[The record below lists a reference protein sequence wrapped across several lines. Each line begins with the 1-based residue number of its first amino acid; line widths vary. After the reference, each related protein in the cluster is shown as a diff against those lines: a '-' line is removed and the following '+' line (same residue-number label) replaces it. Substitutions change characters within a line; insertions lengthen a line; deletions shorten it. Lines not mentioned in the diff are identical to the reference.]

1 MRRGYLPD
9 SITLWGGL
17 RAGVETR
24 ARWDQET
31 LAPTPIGSVMNSN
44 DVPSGC
50 TNGPTR
56 VSSRRLLFLC
66 AVALA
71 AGIGVAKL
79 LDGRGSVSY
88 GGTLRSLTTT
98 ITAERATRIQEILLV
113 PGQRVV
119 PGDKLAQLIDEPLLA
134 LIADQ
139 KRELVELDADLKRV
153 QAMADVELEW
163 RKRELNGEIF
173 QTQLKI
179 TTVAQERTSKQV
191 EQLAWQ
197 DYLKNL
203 QGTSESS
210 DAILPV
216 RSVALDSFPDERR
229 LQAILKEDAAAVA
242 AEALTAQMELCEQQL
257 ERLRKLDSELPD
269 KVKVSMGVNLVE
281 TRIARAREELAALEK
296 QRDALSLISPAHGVV
311 GTIHHRAGDV
321 VRGGDPLVELLDDE
335 RRHLIAC
342 IPSAAAT
349 KLHPGTRVEL
359 MFPGNERRI
368 GLVSAIPPHAI
379 PADQRAPS
387 ADSQVEIKV
396 EPDGKLWPKLPVGSR
411 VQVHVLQ

>member
-1 MRRGYLPD
+1 MAD
-9 SITLWGGL
+9 
-17 RAGVETR
+17 VELEWR
-24 ARWDQET
+24 
-31 LAPTPIGSVMNSN
+31 
-44 DVPSGC
+44 
-50 TNGPTR
+50 
-56 VSSRRLLFLC
+56 
-66 AVALA
+66 
-71 AGIGVAKL
+71 K
-79 LDGRGSVSY
+79 
-88 GGTLRSLTTT
+88 
-98 ITAERATRIQEILLV
+98 
-113 PGQRVV
+113 
-119 PGDKLAQLIDEPLLA
+119 AQLTDEPLLA

-139 KRELVELDADLKRV
+139 QRELVELDADLKRV

-203 QGTSESS
+203 QGTSESTE
-210 DAILPV
+210 AILPV

-269 KVKVSMGVNLVE
+269 KVKVSVGVNLVE

-296 QRDALSLISPAHGVV
+296 QREALSLISPAHGIV

-335 RRHLIAC
+335 RRHLIAY

-359 MFPGNERRI
+359 MFPGNQRRI

-387 ADSQVEIKV
+387 ADSQVEVKV
-396 EPDGKLWPKLPVGSR
+396 EPAGKLWPKLPVGSR
-411 VQVHVLQ
+411 VQVQVLQ